1 MTQAPAVSAAIPTAM
16 HALEVQGLSADCSR
30 CHLVEKRVPR
40 PGPGEVLVRI
50 EAAGIGFPDLLMT
63 RGEYQ
68 LKPPLPFV
76 PGMEAAGTVALAGE
90 GVEGFAPG
98 QRVLAGGKTG
108 GLAGYGVYPAE
119 ALMDLPD
126 ALDFAHA
133 AALRAAYLTAW
144 VALVRRGAAQKGEW
158 LLVHGAAGGVG
169 LAAVDLAR
177 HLGLR
182 VIAVASDAGKRA
194 AIRELYAPEHVIDP
208 AAGIREQVLEITGGR
223 GVDIVYDPVGGDAF
237 DASTRCIA
245 FNGRLLV
252 IGFAAGRIPTIGA
265 NIPLIKGFSVVGVRA
280 GEFSR
285 RFPELGAEDSRT
297 IVRLAAEGAIR
308 PHVDRALPLDQWRTA
323 FESMRS
329 RTVVG
334 RTVLLPHG

>member
-1 MTQAPAVSAAIPTAM
+1 MIMPSLPPTMTVLQVR
-16 HALEVQGLSADCSR
+16 GLSDDLSR
-30 CHLVEKRVPR
+30 CTLAEVPVPR

-68 LKPPLPFV
+68 FKPPLPFV

-90 GVEGFAPG
+90 GAGRFVPG
-98 QRVLAGGKTG
+98 RRVIAGGKTG
-108 GLAGYGVYPAE
+108 ALAGYAVYPAD

-126 ALDFAHA
+126 GLGFEPA

-144 VALVRRGAAQKGEW
+144 VALVRRGMARAGEW

-182 VIAVASDAGKRA
+182 VIAVATDPAKRA
-194 AIRELYAPEHVIDP
+194 AIQRLYMPDHVIDP
-208 AAGIREQVLEITGGR
+208 ATGIREQVLEITGGH
-223 GVDIVYDPVGGDAF
+223 GADVIYDPVGGDAF

-252 IGFAAGRIPTIGA
+252 IGFAAGRIPTIAA

-285 RFPELGAEDSRT
+285 RFPQLGAEDAAT
-297 IVRLAAEGAIR
+297 VIRLAAVGAIR
-308 PHVDRALPLDQWRTA
+308 PHVDRALPLADWRAA
-323 FESMRS
+323 FEAMNA
-329 RTVVG
+329 RTVIG
-334 RTVLLPHG
+334 RTVLLPHA